1 METNYSQKVAAKPN
15 SENKEELK
23 IKKVVSGEVK
33 KKKRSA
39 FAEAFI
45 REDVN
50 NVKSYILTDVIVPA
64 IKNVIIDTVT
74 NGLNMMLNG
83 DVRGTSSSRRTN
95 VSYSSMYSGRTRQDD
110 RKYGKSIF
118 NFDDIEFSLRPDAEE
133 VLSTMYEIL
142 DVYGK
147 VRVADFYELAGV
159 TVEGHTD
166 NYYGWYDLRSAEV
179 VRSRDC
185 YIIRLPRPL
194 PLDR

>member
-1 METNYSQKVAAKPN
+1 METNYTQKSVNKQTPEA
-15 SENKEELK
+15 KEELK
-23 IKKVVSGEVK
+23 ISKVTSGEVK

-50 NVKSYILTDVIVPA
+50 NVKSYILTDVVVPA

-83 DVRGTSSSRRTN
+83 DVRPSGSRRTN
-95 VSYSSMYSGRTRQDD
+95 VSYSSMYSGRQRPEEK
-110 RKYGKSIF
+110 KYGRSVF
-118 NFDDIEFSLRPDAEE
+118 NFDDIEFTMRTDAEE

-166 NYYGWYDLRSAEV
+166 NYYGWYDLRSADV

-185 YIIRLPRPL
+185 YVIRLPKPL